1 MKSTRLSSRYA
12 KSLLNLVVEKN
23 KLEETLNDMKYVAGL
38 CSNNKDL
45 VLMLKS
51 PIIKTDKKISILSE
65 IFSKNISETTMVF
78 INIITNKKREMHLE
92 AIATSFINLYK
103 SHKNIKTVSITTAAP
118 VSDQTK
124 SEIMSYIKKTG
135 GDEVELTEI
144 VNEDIIGGVII
155 KMGDKQLDASV
166 TRKIKKLKKTFNK
179 NLYIKDF

>member
-1 MKSTRLSSRYA
+1 
-12 KSLLNLVVEKN
+12 
-23 KLEETLNDMKYVAGL
+23 
-38 CSNNKDL
+38 
-45 VLMLKS
+45 MLKS

-78 INIITNKKREMHLE
+78 INIITNKKREMHLK

>member
-1 MKSTRLSSRYA
+1 
-12 KSLLNLVVEKN
+12 
-23 KLEETLNDMKYVAGL
+23 
-38 CSNNKDL
+38 
-45 VLMLKS
+45 MLKS

-65 IFSKNISETTMVF
+65 IFSKNISETTMAF